1 MSTRPAPPWVVV
13 TDLAAK
19 VLLLLAVSRVAI
31 DPDWGNL
38 EGKAPVARAVTYPM
52 LALVVPVLHAR
63 RVLRSGGRVAGDV
76 ARDHPYPWGADL
88 LVTVPAFSDLLGNR
102 LDLYDRV
109 TWFDDAIHLTN
120 TAALSVGVLVLTGA
134 TAAPLLR
141 RLEVAVA
148 AGLTLSLVWELWE
161 YHAFVTRSAESSTA
175 YADTLG
181 DLALGWVGAVL
192 AAGLVRAP
200 GGTSGPAAH
209 RWRRETV
216 EA

>member
-1 MSTRPAPPWVVV
+1 MSPPRPVPAWVVV
-13 TDLAAK
+13 ADLAAK
-19 VLLLLAVSRVAI
+19 VLLLLAVSRVAL
-31 DPDWGNL
+31 DPGWGNL
-38 EGKAPVARAVTYPM
+38 EGKAPVARAVTYP
-52 LALVVPVLHAR
+52 LLGLLVPLLHAL
-63 RVLRSGGRVAGDV
+63 RVLSGGR
-76 ARDHPYPWGADL
+76 RTYPWGADL

-109 TWFDDAIHLTN
+109 PWFDDVIHLGN
-120 TAALSVGVLVLTGA
+120 TAALSAGVLLLGGA
-134 TAAPLLR
+134 AAAPLWH

-148 AGLTLSLVWELWE
+148 AGLTLSLAWELWE
-161 YHAFVTRSAESSTA
+161 FSAFVTRSAESSTA

-200 GGTSGPAAH
+200 EGTSGPAAH
-209 RWRRETV
+209 MPPRETV

>member
-1 MSTRPAPPWVVV
+1 MSPPRPVPVWVVV
-13 TDLAAK
+13 ADLAAK

-31 DPDWGNL
+31 DPGWGNL
-38 EGKAPVARAVTYPM
+38 EGQAPVARAVTYPM
-52 LALVVPVLHAR
+52 LALLVPLLHAL
-63 RVLRSGGRVAGDV
+63 RVLGGGR
-76 ARDHPYPWGADL
+76 RTYPWGADL

-109 TWFDDAIHLTN
+109 LWFDDVVHLGN
-120 TAALSVGVLVLTGA
+120 TAALSAGVLLLGGA
-134 TAAPLLR
+134 AAAPLWQ

-148 AGLTLSLVWELWE
+148 AGLTLSLAWELWE
-161 YHAFVTRSAESSTA
+161 FSAFVTRSAESSTA

-192 AAGLVRAP
+192 SAGLVRAP
-200 GGTSGPAAH
+200 EGTSDPAAH
-209 RWRRETV
+209 LPPRETV